1 VYSLDERRSST
12 STVCRRWDSVEGIA
26 IRLAA
31 WLVRL
36 KESLDLSKFGRLS
49 LDCRFELHD
58 RLRLSFDSSC
68 EVLFFFFFFLNYI
81 FLKLFRFLQV

>member
-58 RLRLSFDSSC
+58 RLRLSMGALVADG
-68 EVLFFFFFFLNYI
+68 VFFFFFNHIVF
-81 FLKLFRFLQV
+81 KLCSL